1 MVHEVSSAQAVDVLV
16 HLRTARFDRPL
27 SYEVPV
33 GLDLR
38 IGDVVRVPLAARQ
51 VYGYVVSTP
60 FASNGRTLRPIAARP
75 EAPRAFDE
83 TGLALAKF
91 IAEHWVCTLGEALGA
106 VVLAGAIPRMEER
119 IRVLAAEPAPSRYPS
134 VPARLLRLIWDDLRD
149 GFSLEVLLRHPE
161 ARRAADRGMLL
172 RHLGTLVR
180 SGDLARVR
188 TSGGARI
195 GARSTAVLLP
205 GTAAIGGAKARGLV
219 AAVRETGELRRADAL
234 LAGFS
239 HAVIARAVK
248 AGAIREEQRDPRAER
263 TSEAIVRPEF
273 TLTGEQRGALEKIAR
288 LLQRGSFAELLL
300 YGITGSGKTLVYLEA
315 IARVVEGGGRA
326 LVLVPEIAL
335 TPQTARRFE
344 AVFGDRVAILHS
356 ALSPRERFDAWQ
368 AAARGE
374 VWVVVGARSAV
385 FAPLE
390 DVRLVIVDEAHEGSY
405 KQDTV
410 PRYDA
415 VAVARERMR
424 RAGGLLM
431 LGSATPPLS
440 AYLRA
445 QAGEIELARLRTRA
459 TRAELPVVRVVD
471 MATEFTRGNRRVFS
485 SALAEGLE
493 LRLAVGEKT
502 ILFVNRR
509 GSAGFIL
516 CRGCGYVPECSR
528 CTTSLAVH
536 RGEGLLRCHY
546 CDFQAPIP
554 ARCPSCKSD
563 AIREFGIGTER
574 VAAEVKRLWPD
585 ARVIRMDS
593 DTTTR
598 VGDHARILSNFE
610 ERGDVLVGTQ
620 MVAKGL
626 DFAGVTLVGV
636 VAADIGLHV
645 ADYRAAEGTFDLIT
659 QVCGRSGRA
668 SKGEAIVQTYAPE
681 HPAIAFAAQHD
692 FDGFARHEL
701 AERKALAYPPF
712 GEFAYVGVAGR
723 SRRAVE
729 ATAERYAGLLRVAG
743 IGEIL
748 GPAPHP
754 IARLNDE
761 WRWRL
766 AIKAAH
772 LEPARA
778 ALRERLLPLA
788 RSDRATRLVIA
799 VDP

>member
-1 MVHEVSSAQAVDVLV
+1 MHDVSPAQAVDVLV

-27 SYEVPV
+27 SYELPA

-38 IGDVVRVPLAARQ
+38 IGDVVRVPLSARQ
-51 VYGYVVSTP
+51 VYGYVVSSP
-60 FASNGRTLRPIAARP
+60 FAANGRALRPIAARGD
-75 EAPRAFDE
+75 APRAFDE
-83 TGLALAKF
+83 TGLALARF
-91 IAEHWVCTLGEALGA
+91 IAETSVCSLGEALGA

-119 IRVLAAEPAPSRYPS
+119 LRIVASEPAPARYPS
-134 VPARLLRLIWDDLRD
+134 VPARLLGLIWNDLRD
-149 GFSLEVLLRHPE
+149 GFSVEMLLRHPE
-161 ARRAADRGMLL
+161 ARRAADRGGLL

-180 SGDLARVR
+180 SGDLIRIR

-195 GARSTAVLLP
+195 GARNTAVLLP
-205 GTAAIGGAKARGLV
+205 GEAAIGGAKAQGL
-219 AAVRETGELRRADAL
+219 ARAVREAGELRRADAL

-239 HAVIARAVK
+239 HAVIARALK
-248 AGAIREEQRDPRAER
+248 AGAIREEQRDARVAR
-263 TSEAIVRPEF
+263 TSDAIVRPQF
-273 TLTGEQRGALEKIAR
+273 TLTDEQRAALAKIAQ
-288 LLQRGSFAELLL
+288 LLRRERFAELLL

-315 IARVVEGGGRA
+315 IADVVERGGRA

-344 AVFGDRVAILHS
+344 AVFGDRVAVLHS

-374 VWVVVGARSAV
+374 VRVVVGARSAV
-385 FAPLE
+385 FAPLA

-405 KQDTV
+405 KQETS

-424 RAGGLLM
+424 GAGGLLI
-431 LGSATPPLS
+431 LGSATPPLG
-440 AYLRA
+440 AYARA
-445 QAGEIELARLRTRA
+445 QAGEIEIARLRTRA
-459 TRAELPVVRVVD
+459 TRAELPAVRVID
-471 MATEFTRGNRRVFS
+471 MAAEFTRGNRRVFS

-493 LRLAVGEKT
+493 LRLGAGEKT

-536 RGEGLLRCHY
+536 RSEGLLRCHY
-546 CDFQAPIP
+546 CDFQTRLP
-554 ARCPSCKSD
+554 ALCPRCKSD

-626 DFAGVTLVGV
+626 DFPGVTLVGV

-645 ADYRAAEGTFDLIT
+645 ADYKAAERTFDLIT

-668 SKGEAIVQTYAPE
+668 GKGEAIVQTYAPA
-681 HPAIAFAAQHD
+681 HPAIAFAARHD
-692 FDGFARHEL
+692 FDGFAAREL

-729 ATAERYAGLLRVAG
+729 AAAERYASLLREAR

-766 AIKAAH
+766 AIKAPS
-772 LEPARA
+772 LGPARA
-778 ALRERLLPLA
+778 TLRERVLPPA
-788 RSDRATRLVIA
+788 RSDRATRLIIA
-799 VDP
+799 IDP